1 MGGPEADERAQPTPG
16 KRKEDWQGH
25 PPVLVPVERTHGG
38 DPPAVTFQLWH
49 GVEKPG
55 LSLLSTH
62 VPSFLR
68 RRHDRRRFPFGAGVP
83 PTKSFALGD
92 EAGWPKRDR
101 EMRRVSILPR
111 CRNLRSNT
119 GLDSRMMLNRVH
131 SEARGAIWL
140 TNRDQRI
147 CGVSSEQIAVSS
159 GTGPW
164 HPAWKLVK
172 SLPMGSPSQG

>member
-68 RRHDRRRFPFGAGVP
+68 RRYDRRRFPFGAGVP
-83 PTKSFALGD
+83 PTKSFAL
-92 EAGWPKRDR
+92 ETKPAGRSVTEKCAESQSFRGVGTFAR
-101 EMRRVSILPR
+101 TRVSTL
-111 CRNLRSNT
+111 
-119 GLDSRMMLNRVH
+119 G
-131 SEARGAIWL
+131 
-140 TNRDQRI
+140 
-147 CGVSSEQIAVSS
+147 
-159 GTGPW
+159 
-164 HPAWKLVK
+164 
-172 SLPMGSPSQG
+172 

>member
-38 DPPAVTFQLWH
+38 DPPAVAFQLWH
-49 GVEKPG
+49 GVEKPAP
-55 LSLLSTH
+55 L
-62 VPSFLR
+62 PFR
-68 RRHDRRRFPFGAGVP
+68 RRRPADEELRAR
-83 PTKSFALGD
+83 D

-159 GTGPW
+159 GTATNARQSPN
-164 HPAWKLVK
+164 
-172 SLPMGSPSQG
+172 GSPRPTLSS